1 MNFVKK
7 IGKNWLTKK
16 LEKQVKKLR
25 KKHVFLVVAVVG
37 SVGKTST
44 KLAIAEMLKTQ
55 KSVRYQEGNYNDR
68 LTVPLVFFGHDNPN
82 MFNVFAWLKIFRSNR
97 KQIRRKHFY
106 DVVVLELGTDGP
118 GQLKDFEYINPDISV
133 VTAVTPE
140 HMEFFDSIDAV
151 ADEELAVTKFSKKVI
166 VNVDDVSPKYIKNIK
181 NLTTYGL
188 QKADYMASISTKKN
202 KQLINVSR
210 SDLSINKEISL
221 LGMQGAKVALAAL
234 AVANE
239 LDLTQANILNGLGHL
254 KAFSGRMNILDGIN
268 KSTIIDDTYNSS
280 PAAVTAGLDVVYAMK
295 APQKIAIL
303 GTMNELGKFSDDAH
317 KEIGK
322 YCDPKQLDMVVTIG
336 KLAEEFTAKVAK
348 QKGCQVHS
356 FDSPYDAGDFVKSR
370 LVKGAVVFAKGS
382 QNRVFAEESLK
393 VLLADRDDEK
403 KLVRQS
409 KYWLDIKEGQFGRRS

>member
-280 PAAVTAGLDVVYAMK
+280 PAAVTAGLDVLYAMK

>member
-82 MFNVFAWLKIFRSNR
+82 MFNVFAWLKILRSNR

-188 QKADYMASISTKKN
+188 QKADYMASVSTKKN

-280 PAAVTAGLDVVYAMK
+280 PAAVTAGLDVLYAMK

-356 FDSPYDAGDFVKSR
+356 FDSPYDAGDFVKTK
-370 LVKGAVVFAKGS
+370 LLKGAVVFAKGS

-409 KYWLDIKEGQFGRRS
+409 KYWLDIKEGQFGRRL